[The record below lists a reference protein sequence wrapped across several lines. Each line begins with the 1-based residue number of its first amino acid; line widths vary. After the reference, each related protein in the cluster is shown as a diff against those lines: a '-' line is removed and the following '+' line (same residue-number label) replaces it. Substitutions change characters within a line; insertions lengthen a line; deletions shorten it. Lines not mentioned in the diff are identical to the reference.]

1 MALAFVWNLQN
12 LWPFSI
18 LKSDDLKVSNELVRK
33 LPIPEHTKQ
42 FVYAVREPET
52 QSVIYILSAQSLSE
66 GSALDADRLIR
77 EVRPD
82 AVISQ
87 VGLSTVTEIQSEETV
102 LRDGFDN
109 SVPTSSF
116 KVLKRCFLEKVNKEK
131 YEDIAG
137 NLVLQE
143 IFGVGF
149 HGHFLVA
156 KKVAQEVGSSFL
168 VLELPFVK
176 CSGGENASGE
186 HEAVSKF
193 QGLASSL
200 VPQKVGSVA
209 SVSPSRFCI
218 TNDVHSQM
226 VKLLSPHIDL
236 SISRLSPSTS
246 VSEVG
251 AKEIQLQSSYEA
263 PQFAQSIYPFL
274 VDLHNIFADI
284 PSMGKA
290 LACAQ
295 RMFYDVKRGE
305 AVDTKVISEVY
316 AFRIAVEG
324 LRISMNNAGRLPINK
339 IRNPNLNK
347 IDFSELPV
355 EDKSYA
361 LFVQALRSQTKKFK
375 TIVAVVDASGLAGLR
390 KHWNTPIPLEVKDLV
405 GQLVTNCEGEGEMSN
420 DTDRKRLITN
430 KPLVAVG
437 AGATAVLGAS
447 SFSKAVTLKVPA
459 STFMKVLT
467 LKVPA
472 SLKLFLSQTHK
483 TVGLALSKTL
493 GPSKLVAPGFM
504 SSGVKSTSILKATA
518 SAEKIRA
525 ATHSVIAAAEKTSFS
540 AMRTAFYQIMRKR
553 QLQKIGVLPWATFG
567 CSMATCAGLV
577 AYGDGIECAAESLPA
592 APSIA
597 SLGRGIQNLHLASQ
611 EVAQRDSTRLQKS
624 IEYLMYR
631 FKKVRT
637 Q

>member
-66 GSALDADRLIR
+66 GSALDADCLIR

-149 HGHFLVA
+149 SWTLLVA

-209 SVSPSRFCI
+209 S
-218 TNDVHSQM
+218 
-226 VKLLSPHIDL
+226 
-236 SISRLSPSTS
+236 
-246 VSEVG
+246 
-251 AKEIQLQSSYEA
+251 LQSSYEA

-324 LRISMNNAGRLPINK
+324 LRISMNNAGRLPS
-339 IRNPNLNK
+339 P
-347 IDFSELPV
+347 
-355 EDKSYA
+355 
-361 LFVQALRSQTKKFK
+361 SQPTKKFK

-390 KHWNTPIPLEVKDLV
+390 KHWNTPVPLEVKDLV
-405 GQLVTNCEGEGEMSN
+405 GQLVTNCEGEGEMS
-420 DTDRKRLITN
+420 KILI
-430 KPLVAVG
+430 G
-437 AGATAVLGAS
+437 
-447 SFSKAVTLKVPA
+447 
-459 STFMKVLT
+459 
-467 LKVPA
+467 
-472 SLKLFLSQTHK
+472 
-483 TVGLALSKTL
+483 
-493 GPSKLVAPGFM
+493 
-504 SSGVKSTSILKATA
+504 SG
-518 SAEKIRA
+518 
-525 ATHSVIAAAEKTSFS
+525 
-540 AMRTAFYQIMRKR
+540 
-553 QLQKIGVLPWATFG
+553 
-567 CSMATCAGLV
+567 
-577 AYGDGIECAAESLPA
+577 
-592 APSIA
+592 
-597 SLGRGIQNLHLASQ
+597 
-611 EVAQRDSTRLQKS
+611 
-624 IEYLMYR
+624 
-631 FKKVRT
+631 
-637 Q
+637 

>member
-66 GSALDADRLIR
+66 GSALDADCLIR

-209 SVSPSRFCI
+209 S
-218 TNDVHSQM
+218 
-226 VKLLSPHIDL
+226 
-236 SISRLSPSTS
+236 
-246 VSEVG
+246 
-251 AKEIQLQSSYEA
+251 
-263 PQFAQSIYPFL
+263 
-274 VDLHNIFADI
+274 
-284 PSMGKA
+284 A

-324 LRISMNNAGRLPINK
+324 LRISMNNAGRLPSNK

-390 KHWNTPIPLEVKDLV
+390 KHWNTPVPLE
-405 GQLVTNCEGEGEMSN
+405 GQGQQQ
-420 DTDRKRLITN
+420 
-430 KPLVAVG
+430 
-437 AGATAVLGAS
+437 
-447 SFSKAVTLKVPA
+447 F
-459 STFMKVLT
+459 
-467 LKVPA
+467 
-472 SLKLFLSQTHK
+472 
-483 TVGLALSKTL
+483 
-493 GPSKLVAPGFM
+493 
-504 SSGVKSTSILKATA
+504 
-518 SAEKIRA
+518 
-525 ATHSVIAAAEKTSFS
+525 
-540 AMRTAFYQIMRKR
+540 
-553 QLQKIGVLPWATFG
+553 
-567 CSMATCAGLV
+567 
-577 AYGDGIECAAESLPA
+577 
-592 APSIA
+592 
-597 SLGRGIQNLHLASQ
+597 
-611 EVAQRDSTRLQKS
+611 
-624 IEYLMYR
+624 
-631 FKKVRT
+631 
-637 Q
+637 

>member
-1 MALAFVWNLQN
+1 MALAFVWDLQN

-18 LKSDDLKVSNELVRK
+18 LKSDDLKVSNELVSK
-33 LPIPEHTKQ
+33 LKLPEHTKQ

-66 GSALDADRLIR
+66 GSALDADCLIR

-168 VLELPFVK
+168 MLELPFVK
-176 CSGGENASGE
+176 CSGGENTSGE

-226 VKLLSPHIDL
+226 VKLLAPHIDL

-251 AKEIQLQSSYEA
+251 SKEIQLQSSYEA
-263 PQFAQSIYPFL
+263 PQFAQSI
-274 VDLHNIFADI
+274 
-284 PSMGKA
+284 S
-290 LACAQ
+290 
-295 RMFYDVKRGE
+295 
-305 AVDTKVISEVY
+305 ISC
-316 AFRIAVEG
+316 G
-324 LRISMNNAGRLPINK
+324 
-339 IRNPNLNK
+339 
-347 IDFSELPV
+347 
-355 EDKSYA
+355 
-361 LFVQALRSQTKKFK
+361 
-375 TIVAVVDASGLAGLR
+375 
-390 KHWNTPIPLEVKDLV
+390 
-405 GQLVTNCEGEGEMSN
+405 
-420 DTDRKRLITN
+420 
-430 KPLVAVG
+430 
-437 AGATAVLGAS
+437 
-447 SFSKAVTLKVPA
+447 
-459 STFMKVLT
+459 
-467 LKVPA
+467 
-472 SLKLFLSQTHK
+472 
-483 TVGLALSKTL
+483 
-493 GPSKLVAPGFM
+493 
-504 SSGVKSTSILKATA
+504 
-518 SAEKIRA
+518 SA
-525 ATHSVIAAAEKTSFS
+525 
-540 AMRTAFYQIMRKR
+540 
-553 QLQKIGVLPWATFG
+553 
-567 CSMATCAGLV
+567 
-577 AYGDGIECAAESLPA
+577 
-592 APSIA
+592 
-597 SLGRGIQNLHLASQ
+597 
-611 EVAQRDSTRLQKS
+611 
-624 IEYLMYR
+624 
-631 FKKVRT
+631 
-637 Q
+637 